1 MWGREGRIEE
11 MRGGLIPSGR
21 KRGGGAVKD
30 YRSISA
36 PVQDA
41 SHAGRVRNVVLDVWR
56 GNRLVREDGGREAA
70 AGWRLQAW

>member
-1 MWGREGRIEE
+1 MDLFQAGGNREG
-11 MRGGLIPSGR
+11 
-21 KRGGGAVKD
+21 GAMKD

-70 AGWRLQAW
+70 AGWRLQVW